1 MAQAILWRATLG
13 ILGLSV
19 SAAVAGEPL
28 SVPVMIT
35 LLEEARVPA
44 REPGVLVAVGVREGA
59 QVKEGDLL
67 AQIDD
72 TEAQFLEERAGMERE
87 IAAKNAA
94 NEIGLLTAEKTLEVA
109 RAQYERADATG
120 KKFRNSISQT
130 ELDRLRLDGEK
141 AALAVR
147 QAKHDL
153 QIAELTCRLKQNE
166 RDYASRSVDRR
177 RILAPLPGMVVEVER
192 QRGEWVQPG
201 DTVVRIV
208 RLDRLRAEGFI
219 AAPAARADLAGCPVR
234 LEVDLPEKASAVFV
248 GQLVFVS
255 PEVDPVNNQV
265 RVLAEID
272 NPEFLLRPGLRAT
285 LTVDE
290 SAPRSFPD
298 GSHVAP

>member
-13 ILGLSV
+13 LLGLSV

-44 REPGVLVAVGVREGA
+44 REAGVLVAVGVREGA

-153 QIAELTCRLKQNE
+153 EIAELTCRLKQNE

-248 GQLVFVS
+248 GKLVFVS

-272 NPEFLLRPGLRAT
+272 NPESLLRPGLRAT